1 MLFLYLHKCLVMRHP
16 LFLALLLF
24 SSCLSVCLGSSC
36 PWEDASLLRWSD
48 PGTWDSGELP
58 SGHEERILITAPI
71 KLDMVT
77 PPLKRVIIVDGGK
90 LGQWFDSR
98 VEVF

>member
-16 LFLALLLF
+16 LLLTILF
-24 SSCLSVCLGSSC
+24 SSCLGSSC
-36 PWEDASLLRWSD
+36 PWEDKSLLRWSE
-48 PGTWDSGELP
+48 PSTWDSGELP
-58 SGHEERILITAPI
+58 SGQEERILIRVPI

-77 PPLKRVIIVDGGK
+77 PALKRVIIADGGK

-98 VEVF
+98 DEAF